1 MSNKNIKQNYLLQI
15 KNILKKVEKSK
26 DAASHFRCIILMGD
40 TQEKDAY
47 SFIHASQED
56 MKNLI
61 LSAIRY
67 NPDFIKADGDAF
79 MQYYKEHC
87 EKGEKVSQPK
97 TDKNEENPIRE
108 D

>member
-26 DAASHFRCIILMGD
+26 DAASHFRCLVLMGD

-47 SFIHASQED
+47 SFLHASHED
-56 MKNLI
+56 LKNLV
-61 LSAIRY
+61 LSAMH
-67 NPDFIKADGDAF
+67 NSELFTSATAEAF
-79 MQYYKEHC
+79 MQYDKELN
-87 EKGEKVSQPK
+87 EKEESSTKNIEN
-97 TDKNEENPIRE
+97 NEENPIRE